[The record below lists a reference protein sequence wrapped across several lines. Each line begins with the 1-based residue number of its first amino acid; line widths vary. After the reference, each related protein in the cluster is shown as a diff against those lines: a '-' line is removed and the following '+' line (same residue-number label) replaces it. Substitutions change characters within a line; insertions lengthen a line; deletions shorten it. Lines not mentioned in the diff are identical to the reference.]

1 MFSRYTGKFIPF
13 KQKMHIKQGIKRK
26 VYDNVR
32 YTIPL
37 LHFKFH
43 VWIGRNEIKR
53 VYIHELYL
61 WVMFRFKYNLN
72 IIGYKCQFQLLN
84 KIKKKPISIRLMVKP
99 NSLSK
104 SFFKNIYH

>member
-1 MFSRYTGKFIPF
+1 MEKCNSRYTGKFIPF

-43 VWIGRNEIKR
+43 ATKSKEFIYMNSIYESCSG
-53 VYIHELYL
+53 
-61 WVMFRFKYNLN
+61 LN
-72 IIGYKCQFQLLN
+72 II
-84 KIKKKPISIRLMVKP
+84 
-99 NSLSK
+99 
-104 SFFKNIYH
+104 